1 LIGGLALGW
10 RGAPRN
16 EPSKGVLLQA
26 AALIAAAIEN
36 ARLIGLIEHG
46 LAEERLLN
54 RLLGAVVELT
64 RLPTVS
70 PAGEHPLEGLLAEVD
85 AVIGAT
91 GSVLCEVDG
100 EFLRPVAVANLEL
113 DRIAALLDQ

>member
-26 AALIAAAIEN
+26 AALLAAAIEN
-36 ARLIGLIEHG
+36 ARLIALIESG
-46 LAEERLLN
+46 LAEER
-54 RLLGAVVELT
+54 RLTRRRRALVELT
-64 RLPTVS
+64 RLPPVS

-85 AVIGAT
+85 ALIGAT
-91 GSVLCEVDG
+91 GSVLCEV
-100 EFLRPVAVANLEL
+100 
-113 DRIAALLDQ
+113 